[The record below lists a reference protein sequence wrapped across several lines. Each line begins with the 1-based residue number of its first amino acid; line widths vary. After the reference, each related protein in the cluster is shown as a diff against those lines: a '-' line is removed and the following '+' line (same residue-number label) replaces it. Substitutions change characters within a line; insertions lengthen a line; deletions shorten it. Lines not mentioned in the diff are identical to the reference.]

1 MRYLRIAGTV
11 LLWAIQLLAAF
22 AFVRIGFA
30 KFGNPFWIT
39 AFARGGYSDGFRVLI
54 GVLEMAGGILLAIPQ
69 TTVYAAALIDVI
81 LIGAAATLL
90 LNGQPLQQ
98 ISAPIVW
105 MVLVSVLAFVRR
117 RRAWR
122 PAGRGAR
129 IAAGAV

>member
-11 LLWAIQLLAAF
+11 LLWAIQILAGLGFTA
-22 AFVRIGFA
+22 IGFG
-30 KFGNPFWIT
+30 KFGNPFWIR
-39 AFARGGYSDGFRVLI
+39 AFAHWGYSDGFRILI

-81 LIGAAATLL
+81 MIGAAGTLL
-90 LNGQPLQQ
+90 LHGAPLQQ

-105 MVLVSVLAFVRR
+105 MVLASVLAFVRR

-122 PAGRGAR
+122 PAGPGAR
-129 IAAGAV
+129 IAAGTV